1 MISHQ
6 SGTAGAS
13 LIRDKTGETLKNV
26 VDRYPQWLTPQA
38 AQYADNPRALPTD
51 AHALLAVITKPILLG
66 NARRDV
72 WSDPEGAYQA
82 ARWASQNTSQSFTAT
97 RLDDFKPQDDIVIW
111 TRPGT
116 HGVVKEDWPA
126 FLEFLDAHFK

>member
-1 MISHQ
+1 MWFKAIPN
-6 SGTAGAS
+6 G
-13 LIRDKTGETLKNV
+13 L
-26 VDRYPQWLTPQA
+26 PQTQ
-38 AQYADNPRALPTD
+38 PTD
-51 AHALLAVITKPILLG
+51 AHALLAVIAPKPILLG

-82 ARWASQNTSQSFTAT
+82 ARWASQNTNQSFTAT
-97 RLDDFKPQDDIVIW
+97 RLDDFKPADDIAIW

-126 FLEFLDAHFK
+126 FLDFLDAHFK